1 MKSLNGYLIALVIL
15 AFMALG
21 VLYSRFSELKRDRDR
36 INNNYIETV
45 EGLNQSLA
53 LTKAELRTYLLRN
66 KELDSLLKAE
76 RIKPAQVK
84 YITRVEHTYVRDTV
98 EVEVLPQDANKPVYE
113 YPITYNDGCLAFSG
127 DINVE
132 DISIR
137 LNKIEYKDEQTHVGY
152 LKKKDT
158 GRRFLWIFPIRKK
171 FLELHTESKCG
182 GNKVEHINIS
192 YE

>member
-21 VLYSRFSELKRDRDR
+21 VLYSRFSELKQDRDR
-36 INNNYIETV
+36 INNNYLEAV

-53 LTKAELRTYLLRN
+53 LTRAELRMYLLRN
-66 KELDSLLKAE
+66 KELDSLLEAE

-84 YITRVEHTYVRDTV
+84 YITRVEHTYVRDTA

-158 GRRFLWIFPIRKK
+158 GRRFLWVFPIREK

-182 GNKVEHINIS
+182 GNKVEHINII